1 MYNFKFIIIKALA
14 FQNEA
19 AAALLAATATP
30 KNLHVTEEDEEQ
42 ETEMT
47 NGENGE
53 NGDVSRDLDTDENIK
68 DPVEERRTLA
78 ERNERLHDQLKV
90 SQNFM
95 FSPIFMIKLK
105 SLR

>member
-53 NGDVSRDLDTDENIK
+53 NLSKNGSK
-68 DPVEERRTLA
+68 KC
-78 ERNERLHDQLKV
+78 LKLW
-90 SQNFM
+90 
-95 FSPIFMIKLK
+95 KLV
-105 SLR
+105 